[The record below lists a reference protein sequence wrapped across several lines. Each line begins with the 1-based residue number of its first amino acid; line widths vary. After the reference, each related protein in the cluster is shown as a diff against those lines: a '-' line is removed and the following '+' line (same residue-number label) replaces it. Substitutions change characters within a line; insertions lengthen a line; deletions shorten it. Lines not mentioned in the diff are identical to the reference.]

1 MKTRL
6 LTTCVLVAVGAALS
20 ACGGA
25 DPQSKQ
31 VDRANFADWPLT
43 SESGTLKCEGSDGV
57 GGVTIEVD
65 GKTYAV
71 NGSAKG
77 DRSNADIAPI
87 WAADKTPGLKKD
99 IGPLIQEGLRL
110 CK

>member
-1 MKTRL
+1 MMTRL
-6 LTTCVLVAVGAALS
+6 LTTCCLMAVGMTLS

-25 DPQSKQ
+25 DPQTKQ
-31 VDRANFADWPLT
+31 LGRADFADWPLT
-43 SESGTLKCEGSDGV
+43 VESGTLKCEGSGGV
-57 GGVTIEVD
+57 GRVTIEVD

-77 DRSNADIAPI
+77 DKANADITPI
-87 WAADKTPGLKKD
+87 WAADSTPGLKKD
-99 IGPLIQEGLRL
+99 IGPLIQKGLSL